1 MDETLLNILNT
12 IVASATPLVIASMGE
27 MIAER
32 AGMINLSLNGSLLL
46 AALAGFAT
54 AIASDSIIVGVLAG
68 MAVGAALAW
77 VIAIGAI
84 YLRRDQV
91 AIGFVLTLLAADLAR
106 FMGTPYNSL
115 QGPTVER
122 LALPVLAD
130 IPIVGAVLFNHT
142 LFVYFSFALVIFTW
156 VWLFKTRPG
165 LAHRATGENPQAA
178 FARGTQVNGL
188 RYAYMLIGGA
198 LIGLAGTAYSLDVKA
213 GWAAS
218 PAMDGDGWIA
228 LAIVIFAGWHP
239 FRVVLGAY
247 LFAGLRAAASAIQ
260 RNPNINI
267 PLVLLNG
274 LPWVLMILT
283 LMLVSTGAIDRL
295 IRLFPQTLQNRLR
308 QVLRSNP
315 PAALGTPF
323 EA

>member
-1 MDETLLNILNT
+1 MDDALLNILNT
-12 IVASATPLVIASMGE
+12 IVASATPLVIASIGE
-27 MIAER
+27 MVAER
-32 AGMINLSLNGSLLL
+32 AGMINLSLNGSVLL
-46 AALAGFAT
+46 AALAGFAA
-54 AIASDSIIVGVLAG
+54 AIASNSILVGVLAG
-68 MAVGAALAW
+68 MLVGALVALI
-77 VIAIGAI
+77 IAIGAI

-91 AIGFVLTLLAADLAR
+91 AVGFVLTLLAADLAR
-106 FMGTPYNSL
+106 FLGTPYNSA
-115 QGPTVER
+115 QGPTVNR
-122 LALPVLAD
+122 VALPLLSD
-130 IPIVGAVLFNHT
+130 IPVLGPILFNHT
-142 LFVYFSFALVIFTW
+142 LFVYFSFALVILTW

-165 LAHRATGENPQAA
+165 LAHRATGENPHAA
-178 FARGTQVNGL
+178 FARGTPVNAL
-188 RYAYMLIGGA
+188 RYAYMVIGGA

-213 GWAAS
+213 GWAAN

-260 RNPNINI
+260 RNPDINI

-283 LMLVSTGAIDRL
+283 LMLVSTGGLDRL
-295 IRLFPQTLQNRLR
+295 MRLFPTSLQNRLR